1 MACKL
6 GSYYLM
12 HWTGHTNSFSNEK
25 ISFALGVRGMLAAS
39 LRRMV
44 KAHTSK
50 SQYLFARIVLVQ
62 LDGTV
67 ASLGVDG

>member
-1 MACKL
+1 
-6 GSYYLM
+6 
-12 HWTGHTNSFSNEK
+12 
-25 ISFALGVRGMLAAS
+25 MLAAS

-44 KAHTSK
+44 EAHTSK
-50 SQYLFARIVLVQ
+50 SLYLFARIVLVQ